1 MMSTRRQILRLGL
14 ASTAGL
20 IGFAPLNQA
29 LAQPQNWPNKS
40 IKIIVPYPTAGVS
53 DTIVRMLAERLTAVL
68 GQAVVVENRAGA
80 GGTLGM
86 DFVARALPDGY
97 TLGFAAISPLTLN
110 PHVMKVPYDALK
122 DFAPVGSAMYSPIYL
137 LGTPKFK
144 GKTFEDVIAMSR
156 ANPGSITV
164 ATSGYGTVGHIMLE
178 QLNKKAGITLTH
190 IPYKGGAQ
198 ISTDALGGQFDLM
211 FANPYANLNALIE
224 QGKLNPLAVGSPNRL
239 ANLPQMRTF
248 GELGFPEVN
257 LTSLFGFFAPGGTPI
272 EIINT
277 LNAEINKVLNEP
289 DTQARVKKV
298 ENLVITSTPAEFA
311 STIRQEFAAN
321 ARIVKE
327 ADIKAE

>member
-1 MMSTRRQILRLGL
+1 MSTRRQILGLGL
-14 ASTAGL
+14 AVAGGLTAL
-20 IGFAPLNQA
+20 APLNQA
-29 LAQPQNWPNKS
+29 LAQPQNWPSKS

-68 GQAVVVENRAGA
+68 GQPVVVENRAGA

-86 DFVARALPDGY
+86 DMVARALPDGY

-122 DFAPVGSAMYSPIYL
+122 DFAPIGSAMYSPIYL
-137 LGTPKFK
+137 LGTPKFS

-156 ANPGSITV
+156 SNPGSITV
-164 ATSGYGTVGHIMLE
+164 ATSGYGTVGHVMLE

-239 ANLPQMRTF
+239 ANLPEMRTF
-248 GELGFPEVN
+248 AELGFPEVN
-257 LTSLFGFFAPGGTPI
+257 LTSLFGFFAPGGTPT
-272 EIINT
+272 EIINK

>member
-1 MMSTRRQILRLGL
+1 MSRRRIIGLGL
-14 ASTAGL
+14 SSIAASAGTL
-20 IGFAPLNQA
+20 TFGSA
-29 LAQPQNWPNKS
+29 LAQSQNWPAKP
-40 IKIIVPYPTAGVS
+40 IKVIVPYPTAGVS

-68 GQAVVVENRAGA
+68 GQPVIVENRAGA

-86 DFVARALPDGY
+86 DLVARAAPDGY

-122 DFAPVGSAMYSPIYL
+122 DFVPVGSAMYSPIYL
-137 LGTPKFK
+137 LGTPKFA
-144 GKTFEDVIAMSR
+144 GKTFEDVIALSR
-156 ANPGSITV
+156 AKPGSITV
-164 ATSGYGTVGHIMLE
+164 ATSGYGTVGHIMVE

-211 FANPYANLNALIE
+211 FANPYANLNAMIE

-239 ANLPQMRTF
+239 ANLPGLRTF
-248 GELGFPEVN
+248 AELGYPEVN
-257 LTSLFGFFAPGGTPI
+257 LTSLFGFFAPGGTPAAI
-272 EIINT
+272 VNK

-289 DTQARVKKV
+289 ETQARVKKV

-311 STIRQEFAAN
+311 ATINQEFAAN

>member
-1 MMSTRRQILRLGL
+1 MTSRRQIIGLGL
-14 ASTAGL
+14 TGIATAL
-20 IGFAPLNQA
+20 CSVSLSQA
-29 LAQPQNWPNKS
+29 QTQNQNWPAKP

-53 DTIVRMLAERLTAVL
+53 DTIVRMLAERLTVVL
-68 GQAVVVENRAGA
+68 GQPVLVENRAGA

-86 DFVARALPDGY
+86 DMVARAAPDGY

-110 PHVMKVPYDALK
+110 PHVMKVPYDAIK
-122 DFAPVGSAMYSPIYL
+122 DFAPIGSAMYSPIYL
-137 LGTPKFK
+137 LATPKFA

-156 ANPGSITV
+156 AKPGSITV

-224 QGKLNPLAVGSPNRL
+224 QGKLNPLAVGSPTRL

-248 GELGFPEVN
+248 GELGYAEVN
-257 LTSLFGFFAPGGTPI
+257 LTSLFGFFAPSATPA
-272 EIINT
+272 EIINK

-289 DTQARVKKV
+289 ETQARVKKT
-298 ENLVITSTPAEFA
+298 ENLVITSTPAEFS
-311 STIRQEFAAN
+311 STIKQEFAAN

-327 ADIKAE
+327 ADIRAE

>member
-1 MMSTRRQILRLGL
+1 MTSRRQIIGLGL
-14 ASTAGL
+14 TGIATAL
-20 IGFAPLNQA
+20 CNVSLSQA
-29 LAQPQNWPNKS
+29 QTQNQNWPTKP

-53 DTIVRMLAERLTAVL
+53 DTIVRMLAERLTVVL
-68 GQAVVVENRAGA
+68 GQPVLVENRAGA

-86 DFVARALPDGY
+86 DMVARAAPDGY

-110 PHVMKVPYDALK
+110 PHVMKVPYDAMK
-122 DFAPVGSAMYSPIYL
+122 DFAPIGSAMYSPIYL
-137 LGTPKFK
+137 LATPKFA

-156 ANPGSITV
+156 AKPGSITV

-224 QGKLNPLAVGSPNRL
+224 QEKLNPLAVGSPARL

-248 GELGFPEVN
+248 GELGYPEVN
-257 LTSLFGFFAPGGTPI
+257 LTSLFGFFAPGATPV
-272 EIINT
+272 EIINK
-277 LNAEINKVLNEP
+277 LNAEINKVLSEP
-289 DTQARVKKV
+289 ETQARVKKT
-298 ENLVITSTPAEFA
+298 ENLVITSTPTEF
-311 STIRQEFAAN
+311 SSKVKQEFAAN

>member
-1 MMSTRRQILRLGL
+1 MNKRRQTIGLGL
-14 ASTAGL
+14 VATASLMGL
-20 IGFAPLNQA
+20 SPLKQA
-29 LAQPQNWPNKS
+29 RAQAQHWPNKA

-53 DTIVRMLAERLTAVL
+53 DTIVRMLAERLTVVL
-68 GQAVVVENRAGA
+68 GQPVIIENRAGA
-80 GGTLGM
+80 GATLGM
-86 DFVARALPDGY
+86 DMVARAAPDGY

-110 PHVMKVPYDALK
+110 PHVMKVPYDSLK

-137 LGTPKFK
+137 LATPKFK
-144 GKTFEDVIAMSR
+144 GKTFDDVIAMSR
-156 ANPGSITV
+156 ANPGSLTV

-190 IPYKGGAQ
+190 VPYKGGAQ

-211 FANPYANLNALIE
+211 FANPYANLNAMIE

-248 GELGFPEVN
+248 AELGFPEVN
-257 LTSLFGFFAPGGTPI
+257 LTSLFGFFAPGGTPL
-272 EIINT
+272 EIINQ
-277 LNAEINKVLNEP
+277 LNTEINKVLNEP

-298 ENLVITSTPAEFA
+298 ENLVITSTPAAFA
-311 STIRQEFAAN
+311 AIIKQEFAAN

>member
-1 MMSTRRQILRLGL
+1 MTSRRQIIGLGL
-14 ASTAGL
+14 TGIATAL
-20 IGFAPLNQA
+20 CSVSLSQA
-29 LAQPQNWPNKS
+29 QTQNQNWPAKP

-53 DTIVRMLAERLTAVL
+53 DTIVRMLAERLTVVL
-68 GQAVVVENRAGA
+68 GQPVLVENRAGA

-86 DFVARALPDGY
+86 DMVARAAPDGY

-110 PHVMKVPYDALK
+110 PHVMKVPYDAIK
-122 DFAPVGSAMYSPIYL
+122 DFAPIGSAMYSPIYL
-137 LGTPKFK
+137 LATPKFA

-156 ANPGSITV
+156 AKPGSITV

-224 QGKLNPLAVGSPNRL
+224 QGKLNPLAVGSPTRL

-248 GELGFPEVN
+248 GELGYAEVN
-257 LTSLFGFFAPGGTPI
+257 LTSLFGFFAPGATPA
-272 EIINT
+272 EIINK

-289 DTQARVKKV
+289 ETQARVKKT
-298 ENLVITSTPAEFA
+298 ENLVITSTPAEFS
-311 STIRQEFAAN
+311 STIKQEFAAN

-327 ADIKAE
+327 ADIRAE

>member
-1 MMSTRRQILRLGL
+1 MTSRRQIIGLGL
-14 ASTAGL
+14 SVIAAS
-20 IGFAPLNQA
+20 
-29 LAQPQNWPNKS
+29 LATLSISHAQTQNQNWPTKP

-53 DTIVRMLAERLTAVL
+53 DTIVRMLAERLTSVL
-68 GQAVVVENRAGA
+68 GQPVLVENRAGA

-86 DFVARALPDGY
+86 DMVARAAPDGY

-110 PHVMKVPYDALK
+110 PHVMKVPYDAMK
-122 DFAPVGSAMYSPIYL
+122 DFAPIGSAMYSPIYL
-137 LGTPKFK
+137 LATPKFA
-144 GKTFEDVIAMSR
+144 GKTFEDVIALSR
-156 ANPGSITV
+156 TKPGSITV

-224 QGKLNPLAVGSPNRL
+224 QGKLNPLVVGSPARL

-248 GELGFPEVN
+248 GELGYPEVN
-257 LTSLFGFFAPGGTPI
+257 LTSLFGFFAPGATPV
-272 EIINT
+272 EIINK
-277 LNAEINKVLNEP
+277 LNTEINKVLNEP
-289 DTQARVKKV
+289 ETQARVKKT
-298 ENLVITSTPAEFA
+298 ENLVITSTPAEFSA
-311 STIRQEFAAN
+311 TIKQEFAAN

>member
-1 MMSTRRQILRLGL
+1 MTTRRQLLGL
-14 ASTAGL
+14 AGSS
-20 IGFAPLNQA
+20 FATFFASAIPGISFSQTQA
-29 LAQPQNWPNKS
+29 WPAKS
-40 IKIIVPYPTAGVS
+40 VKIIVPYPTAGVS
-53 DTIVRMLAERLTAVL
+53 DTIVRMLAERLTTVL
-68 GQAVVVENRAGA
+68 GQPVIVENRAGA

-86 DFVARALPDGY
+86 DMVARAAPDGY

-137 LGTPKFK
+137 LGTPKFQ
-144 GKTFEDVIAMSR
+144 GKTFEDVISMSR
-156 ANPGSITV
+156 AKPGSITV

-211 FANPYANLNALIE
+211 FANPYANLNAMIE
-224 QGKLNPLAVGSPNRL
+224 QGKLNPLAVGSPQRL
-239 ANLPQMRTF
+239 GNLPQVRTF
-248 GELGFPEVN
+248 AELGLPEVN
-257 LTSLFGFFAPGGTPI
+257 LTSLFGFFAPGGTPV
-272 EIINT
+272 EILNKLNT
-277 LNAEINKVLNEP
+277 EINKVLNEP
-289 DTQARVKKV
+289 ETQARVKKV
-298 ENLVITSTPAEFA
+298 ENLVITSSPAEFA
-311 STIRQEFAAN
+311 KTIQQEFAAN

>member
-1 MMSTRRQILRLGL
+1 MMTRRKIIGLGL
-14 ASTAGL
+14 SGFVASLGVL
-20 IGFAPLNQA
+20 KFDSA
-29 LAQPQNWPNKS
+29 LAQAQNWPSKA

-68 GQAVVVENRAGA
+68 GQPVIVENRAGA

-86 DFVARALPDGY
+86 DIVARATPDGY

-122 DFAPVGSAMYSPIYL
+122 DFAPIASAMYSPIYL
-137 LGTPKFK
+137 LATPKFT

-156 ANPGSITV
+156 AKPGSITV
-164 ATSGYGTVGHIMLE
+164 ATSGYGTVGHIMVE

-211 FANPYANLNALIE
+211 FANPYANLNAMIE
-224 QGKLNPLAVGSPNRL
+224 QGKLNPLAIGSPKRL
-239 ANLPQMRTF
+239 SNLPQLRTF
-248 GELGFPEVN
+248 AELGYPEVN
-257 LTSLFGFFAPGGTPI
+257 LTSLFGFFAPGGTPAAI
-272 EIINT
+272 VQK

-289 DTQARVKKV
+289 ETQARVKKV
-298 ENLVITSTPAEFA
+298 ENLVITSTPEEFA
-311 STIRQEFAAN
+311 ATIHQEFAAN
-321 ARIVKE
+321 ARIVKD